1 VDDRQGL
8 SQLERLIPLSQWNRH
23 GLFTER
29 KLHNPIS
36 TSGHITAHRPNNTT
50 CKFAR
55 YLALFCTIFDI
66 PACHALAL

>member
-29 KLHNPIS
+29 KLHNPS
-36 TSGHITAHRPNNTT
+36 TCCFRVWWWSWCWSRSVVWCGGPSM
-50 CKFAR
+50 
-55 YLALFCTIFDI
+55 
-66 PACHALAL
+66 